1 MPTSELKF
9 TQSIRDQKAVQSAQ
23 NKRKF
28 TQLIQDQETVQSAQ
42 NKEREFTKS
51 IQDQKT
57 VQLAQNKRNSLNRSE
72 IRKLFD
78 WPKPRD
84 NSLVGTSRK
93 LFENKNEF
101 IDGNE
106 FQPSF
111 LGYSQ
116 SSNR

>member
-42 NKEREFTKS
+42 NK
-51 IQDQKT
+51 
-57 VQLAQNKRNSLNRSE
+57 RNSLNRSE

-93 LFENKNEF
+93 LFENKNEL
-101 IDGNE
+101 IDSNE